1 MRLRTLLSWL
11 LAVTLGALVG
21 FVIKVGF
28 VLPGVLPTADL
39 FMFMLE
45 SPLGKM
51 ALKARGGEAGVLI
64 AIVIRALTCSVVAGV
79 IAGAVLHKFRFP
91 RAFCYSALWLPIRD
105 FVFGYLGVLAATASS
120 STQVA
125 IMQENFGRLV
135 WTDLW
140 VYGWYFLALYVSF
153 AVASRITLRSTG
165 RCAIKPRSAG

>member
-28 VLPGVLPTADL
+28 ALPGVLPTADL
-39 FMFMLE
+39 FMFILE

-51 ALKARGGEAGVLI
+51 ALKMRGGEAAVLI
-64 AIVIRALTCSVVAGV
+64 AAVIRAFTCSVLAGV
-79 IAGAVLHKFRFP
+79 IVGAVLHKFRFP
-91 RAFCYSALWLPIRD
+91 RALCYSALWVPVID
-105 FVFGYLGVLAATASS
+105 CIFGYLRVVAASASS

-125 IMQENFGRLV
+125 TVQENFGRVV
-135 WTDLW
+135 WNDLW

-153 AVASRITLRSTG
+153 VVTSRITRRSTG
-165 RCAIKPRSAG
+165 AMKKAALSS